1 MNNSNIE
8 FVVVTF
14 YHDLAQFYILCLSIK
29 KYHDKQHKI
38 KIIYNH
44 SGNLV
49 GIDKFKNII
58 NEHLSNFDIE
68 FLTDPIE
75 ITCKHN
81 GWTSQQILKWYL
93 AYNSNAEWQV
103 VLDSKNFYIRPFDIG
118 NLNNAVPGF
127 EIPKNDINNWSNV
140 ELARSYEFL
149 KRFQSIPPQ
158 KYAAMTPWIWKPKL
172 IKEMLD
178 TVWPDNMWEQL
189 TELPGTEWFLYLSWI
204 GNRVNYFPKQCVT
217 GIWGIGN
224 NADMAYIGL
233 ANNTDIC
240 FWTKHRFANDT
251 TSISVTK
258 TVLKEFNVAT
268 DIEIDNWLAMIEL

>member
-1 MNNSNIE
+1 
-8 FVVVTF
+8 VVTF